1 MKLTRARVIN
11 YKSID
16 DSSWVRVDD
25 VTALVGK
32 KESGKTAFLQ
42 AIRKINSISGEEDT
56 FSIRDYPR
64 KGYIKYKKI
73 HDQNPCETAQAEFEL
88 NAEEISE
95 IEANFGDGILASNK
109 IIVTK
114 NYKNERNW
122 KINLVESVSQ
132 PSNVTTFT
140 QPSTPAPT
148 SFQSAVQTV
157 ENVSNVSERI
167 SEQFLEKWLP
177 KFVYFDNYS
186 LMRGKISI
194 NELRQRTEN
203 GGPFDDADRTFL
215 ALLTLSGVSLE
226 DLEKDLG
233 YEDIKVELESA
244 SITITDEIFEYW
256 QQNRQLKVEFDVS
269 LADPRDAAPLNQGKI
284 LHVRIENAR
293 HRVTVSFDERSK
305 GFVWFF
311 SFLSYFSHLEE
322 TESGDLII
330 LLDEPGTALH
340 AMAQKDFLRF
350 MDERLS
356 PRCQVIY
363 TTHSP
368 FMIDLEKLQ
377 RIRLVQDMDGVGTV
391 ISDDPVHNDRETV
404 FPLQMALGY
413 QMAQTLF
420 LSPHCLMVNSPSD
433 LIYLQVL
440 GDMVAA
446 ESGIRIDPR
455 WVIIPVGS
463 TDNLSTFVTLLG
475 DNYVSVAVMMDLTP
489 TNKEKMEAINRKN
502 ELEGE
507 NPVKWVQVTRIR
519 DADIEDLFEPKIY
532 LQLVNLS
539 YANQLDQTLTMRSI
553 TESNPRIVER
563 LKVYFAKTG
572 IAGGVFDRYVPA
584 AYLLENFEDFKTH
597 ISEDSVEKAK
607 ALVERINS
615 LITKSDSIDI
625 LNSSKGGGSR
635 TSRSASKN
643 RTGSKK
649 SGIKA
654 TGTVD
659 LGSIQ
664 SSAAVGSLPLQT
676 QF

>member
-1 MKLTRARVIN
+1 MRLTQTRVIN
-11 YKSID
+11 YRSID

-32 KESGKTAFLQ
+32 NESGKTAFLH

-56 FSIRDYPR
+56 FTIRDYPR

-73 HDQNPCETAQAEFEL
+73 HDQNPCEVAQAEFEL

-95 IEANFGDGILASNK
+95 IEANFGNGILASNK
-109 IIVTK
+109 VIVTK

-122 KINLVESVSQ
+122 KISLAESISQ

-157 ENVSNVSERI
+157 GNVGHVSERI

-186 LMRGKISI
+186 VMRGKISI

-203 GGPFDDADRTFL
+203 GGPVDDADRTFL
-215 ALLTLSGVSLE
+215 SLLTLSGVSLE

-269 LADPRDAAPLNQGKI
+269 QADPRDAAPLNQGKI

-356 PRCQVIY
+356 PRCQVLY

-368 FMIDLEKLQ
+368 FMIDLEKLH

-391 ISDDPVHNDRETV
+391 ITDDPVHNDRETV

-446 ESGIRIDPR
+446 ESGIRIDRR
-455 WVIIPVGS
+455 WVIIPVGG

-489 TNKEKMEAINRKN
+489 TNKEKIEAINRKN

-507 NPVKWVQVTRIR
+507 NPVKWVQVTRVR

-539 YANQLDQTLTMRSI
+539 YANQLEQTLTMRSI

-563 LKVYFAKTG
+563 LKAYFAKTG

-584 AYLLENFEDFKTH
+584 AYLLENFEDFKAH
-597 ISEDSVEKAK
+597 ISEDTLEKAK
-607 ALVERINS
+607 TLVERINS

-625 LNSSKGGGSR
+625 LNSSKGSGSR
-635 TSRSASKN
+635 ASRAA
-643 RTGSKK
+643 SKK
-649 SGIKA
+649 SNIKA

-659 LGSIQ
+659 LKSIS

>member
-1 MKLTRARVIN
+1 MKLTRARVVN
-11 YKSID
+11 YRSID
-16 DSSWVRVDD
+16 DSSWVNIDD

-32 KESGKTAFLQ
+32 NESGKTAFLQ
-42 AIRKINSISGEEDT
+42 AIRKINSISGDEDGFT
-56 FSIRDYPR
+56 IRDYPR

-73 HDQNPCETAQAEFEL
+73 HEQNPCEVAQAEFEL
-88 NAEEISE
+88 TPEEVGE
-95 IEANFGDGILASNK
+95 IEANFGNGVLASNK
-109 IIVTK
+109 VIVTK
-114 NYKNERNW
+114 NYKNDRAW
-122 KINLVESVSQ
+122 KIELSESS
-132 PSNVTTFT
+132 SNSPNTNTFT
-140 QPSTPAPT
+140 QPSNPTPT
-148 SFQSAVQTV
+148 SFQNPVQNI
-157 ENVSNVSERI
+157 EPSISVSEKI
-167 SEQFLEKWLP
+167 AEQFMEKWLP

-194 NELRQRTEN
+194 NELRERSEN
-203 GGPFDDADRTFL
+203 GGPLDDADRTFL
-215 ALLTLSGVSLE
+215 SLLTLSGVSLE

-269 LADPRDAAPLNQGKI
+269 QADPRDPAPLNDGKI

-356 PRCQVIY
+356 PRCQVLY
-363 TTHSP
+363 STHSP
-368 FMIDLEKLQ
+368 FMIDLDKLH

-391 ISDDPVHNDRETV
+391 ISDDAVHNDRETV

-420 LSPHCLMVNSPSD
+420 LAPHCLMVNSPSD

-440 GDMVAA
+440 GDMVT
-446 ESGIRIDPR
+446 EVSGVRIDPR

-489 TNKEKMEAINRKN
+489 TNKEKIEAINKKN
-502 ELEGE
+502 ESEGE
-507 NPVKWVQVTRIR
+507 NPVKWVQVTRVR
-519 DADIEDLFEPKIY
+519 DADIEDLFDPKVY
-532 LQLVNLS
+532 LELVNLS
-539 YANQLDQTLTMRSI
+539 YATHLDEPLTMRTI
-553 TESNPRIVER
+553 TDSNPRIVER
-563 LKVYFAKTG
+563 LKAYFSRKG

-584 AYLLENFEDFKTH
+584 SYLLENFDNFKGNL
-597 ISEDSVEKAK
+597 SEDTLEKIQT
-607 ALVERINS
+607 LVERINS
-615 LITKSDSIDI
+615 LIVDNDLFNVKEMSGRDKSRKSSVSPGKDNTVNIGTLNIDS
-625 LNSSKGGGSR
+625 
-635 TSRSASKN
+635 TESA
-643 RTGSKK
+643 TT
-649 SGIKA
+649 I
-654 TGTVD
+654 
-659 LGSIQ
+659 
-664 SSAAVGSLPLQT
+664 GSLPVQT

>member
-1 MKLTRARVIN
+1 MKLTQARVVN
-11 YKSID
+11 YRSID
-16 DSSWVRVDD
+16 DSSWVKIDD

-32 KESGKTAFLQ
+32 NESGKTAFLQ
-42 AIRKINSISGEEDT
+42 AIRKINSISGEEDAFT
-56 FSIRDYPR
+56 IRDYPR

-73 HDQNPCETAQAEFEL
+73 HEQNPCEVAQAEFEL
-88 NAEEISE
+88 TPEELSE
-95 IEANFGDGILASNK
+95 IESNFGNGVLASNK
-109 IIVTK
+109 VIVTK
-114 NYKNERNW
+114 NYKNERAW
-122 KINLVESVSQ
+122 KIDISESVS
-132 PSNVTTFT
+132 SSSTGNTFT
-140 QPSTPAPT
+140 EPLTSAPT
-148 SFQSAVQTV
+148 SFQNPVQNQNI
-157 ENVSNVSERI
+157 ESNGSVSEKI
-167 SEQFLEKWLP
+167 AQQFLEKWLP

-194 NELRQRTEN
+194 NELRERSEN
-203 GGPFDDADRTFL
+203 GGPLDDADRTFL
-215 ALLTLSGVSLE
+215 SLLTLSGVSLE

-269 LADPRDAAPLNQGKI
+269 QADPRDPAPLNEGKI

-356 PRCQVIY
+356 PRCQVLY
-363 TTHSP
+363 STHSP
-368 FMIDLEKLQ
+368 FMIDLDKLH

-391 ISDDPVHNDRETV
+391 ISDDAVHNDRETV

-420 LSPHCLMVNSPSD
+420 LAPHCLMVNSPSD

-440 GDMVAA
+440 GDMVT
-446 ESGIRIDPR
+446 EISGARIDPR

-463 TDNLSTFVTLLG
+463 TDNLSTFITLLG
-475 DNYVSVAVMMDLTP
+475 ENYVSVAVMMDLTP
-489 TNKEKMEAINRKN
+489 TNREKIDAINKKN
-502 ELEGE
+502 EMEGE
-507 NPVKWVQVTRIR
+507 NPVKWVQVTRVR
-519 DADIEDLFEPKIY
+519 DADIEDLFDPKVY
-532 LQLVNLS
+532 LELVNLS
-539 YANQLDQTLTMRSI
+539 YATQLEEPLTMRTI
-553 TESNPRIVER
+553 TDSNPRIVER
-563 LKVYFAKTG
+563 LKTYFSRTG
-572 IAGGVFDRYVPA
+572 LAGGVFDRYVPA
-584 AYLLENFEDFKTH
+584 AYLLENFDNFKGNFTEDTL
-597 ISEDSVEKAK
+597 EKIK

-615 LITKSDSIDI
+615 LIADTDSFKMREASGRGNSRGTGFVPRRSNL
-625 LNSSKGGGSR
+625 LNR
-635 TSRSASKN
+635 ETAN
-643 RTGSKK
+643 
-649 SGIKA
+649 IN
-654 TGTVD
+654 
-659 LGSIQ
+659 SIQ
-664 SSAAVGSLPLQT
+664 PSTAVGSLPVQT

>member
-1 MKLTRARVIN
+1 MKLSQARVVN
-11 YKSID
+11 YRSID
-16 DSSWVRVDD
+16 DSSWVKVDD

-32 KESGKTAFLQ
+32 NESGKTAFLQ
-42 AIRKINSISGEEDT
+42 AIRKINSISGEEDGFT
-56 FSIRDYPR
+56 IRDYPR

-73 HDQNPCETAQAEFEL
+73 HEQNPCEVAQAEFEL
-88 NAEEISE
+88 SAEEVTE
-95 IEANFGDGILASNK
+95 IEANFGNGVLASNK
-109 IIVTK
+109 VIVTK
-114 NYKNERNW
+114 NYKNERAW
-122 KINLVESVSQ
+122 KIDLSDSISSSSVPNSFTD
-132 PSNVTTFT
+132 PSNPT
-140 QPSTPAPT
+140 PT
-148 SFQSAVQTV
+148 SFQNAVQNTG
-157 ENVSNVSERI
+157 SNVSVSEKI
-167 SEQFLEKWLP
+167 AEQFLERWLP

-186 LMRGKISI
+186 WMRGKISI
-194 NELRQRTEN
+194 NELRERSEN
-203 GGPFDDADRTFL
+203 GGPLDDADRTFL
-215 ALLTLSGVSLE
+215 SLLTLSGVSLE

-269 LADPRDAAPLNQGKI
+269 QADPRDPAPLNEGKI

-356 PRCQVIY
+356 PRCQVLY
-363 TTHSP
+363 STHSP
-368 FMIDLEKLQ
+368 FMIDLDKLH

-391 ISDDPVHNDRETV
+391 ISDDAVNNDRETV

-420 LSPHCLMVNSPSD
+420 LAPHCLMVNSPSD

-440 GDMVAA
+440 GDMVTEEYGA
-446 ESGIRIDPR
+446 RIDPR

-475 DNYVSVAVMMDLTP
+475 ENYVSVAVMMDLTP
-489 TNKEKMEAINRKN
+489 TNREKIEAINKKN
-502 ELEGE
+502 EMEGE
-507 NPVKWVQVTRIR
+507 NPVKWVQVTRVR
-519 DADIEDLFEPKIY
+519 DADIEDLFDPKVY
-532 LQLVNLS
+532 LELVNRS
-539 YANQLDQTLTMRSI
+539 YARQLDEPLTMRTI
-553 TESNPRIVER
+553 TDSNPRIVER
-563 LKVYFAKTG
+563 LKAYFSRTG
-572 IAGGVFDRYVPA
+572 LAGGVFDRYVPA
-584 AYLLENFEDFKTH
+584 AYLLENFDNFKGNL
-597 ISEDSVEKAK
+597 SEDTLEKIQ

-615 LITKSDSIDI
+615 LIADTDSLSRTEGSDRDISGAAGVSRRNRSVADAGTVNIDSIQPSTAI
-625 LNSSKGGGSR
+625 
-635 TSRSASKN
+635 
-643 RTGSKK
+643 
-649 SGIKA
+649 
-654 TGTVD
+654 
-659 LGSIQ
+659 
-664 SSAAVGSLPLQT
+664 GSLPVQT

>member
-1 MKLTRARVIN
+1 MKLTQARVIN
-11 YKSID
+11 YRSID

-32 KESGKTAFLQ
+32 NESGKTAFLQ
-42 AIRKINSISGEEDT
+42 AIRKINSISGEEDA
-56 FSIRDYPR
+56 FIIRDYPR

-73 HDQNPCETAQAEFEL
+73 HDQNPCEVAQAEFEL
-88 NAEEISE
+88 NAEEISQ
-95 IEANFGDGILASNK
+95 IEANFGDGILASDK
-109 IIVTK
+109 VIVTK

-122 KINLVESVSQ
+122 KINLAESVSQ

-157 ENVSNVSERI
+157 EDVSNVSERI

-194 NELRQRTEN
+194 NELRQRSEN

-215 ALLTLSGVSLE
+215 SLLTLSGVSLK

-256 QQNRQLKVEFDVS
+256 QQNRQLKVQFDVS
-269 LADPRDAAPLNQGKI
+269 QADPRDAAPLNQGKI

-322 TESGDLII
+322 TESGDLVI

-350 MDERLS
+350 MDERLA
-356 PRCQVIY
+356 PRCQVLY

-368 FMIDLEKLQ
+368 FMIDLEKLH

-391 ISDDPVHNDRETV
+391 ISDDPVHNDKETV

-475 DNYVSVAVMMDLTP
+475 ENYVSVAVMMDLTP
-489 TNKEKMEAINRKN
+489 TNKEKIEAINRKN

-507 NPVKWVQVTRIR
+507 NPVKWVQVTRVR
-519 DADIEDLFEPKIY
+519 DADIEDLFDPKIY

-539 YANQLDQTLTMRSI
+539 YAKQLDQTLTMKSI

-563 LKVYFAKTG
+563 LKAYFAKTG

-584 AYLLENFEDFKTH
+584 AYLLENFDDFKTH
-597 ISEDSVEKAK
+597 ISEESIEKAK
-607 ALVERINS
+607 TLVERINS
-615 LITKSDSIDI
+615 LITEADSIDI
-625 LNSSKGGGSR
+625 LNSSKSGGLPI
-635 TSRSASKN
+635 THKASN
-643 RTGSKK
+643 K
-649 SGIKA
+649 SDINA
-654 TGTVD
+654 TVPIG
-659 LGSIQ
+659 LKSIN
-664 SSAAVGSLPLQT
+664 SSAAVGSPPLQT

>member
-1 MKLTRARVIN
+1 MKLTQARVIN
-11 YKSID
+11 YRSID

-32 KESGKTAFLQ
+32 NESGKTAFLQ

-73 HDQNPCETAQAEFEL
+73 HDQNPCEVAQAEFEL

-109 IIVTK
+109 VIVTK

-122 KINLVESVSQ
+122 KISLAESVSQ
-132 PSNVTTFT
+132 PPNVTTFT

-157 ENVSNVSERI
+157 DEVSNVSERI

-194 NELRQRTEN
+194 NELRQRSEN

-215 ALLTLSGVSLE
+215 SLLTLSGVSLE

-269 LADPRDAAPLNQGKI
+269 QADPRDAAPLNQGKI

-356 PRCQVIY
+356 PRCQVLY

-368 FMIDLEKLQ
+368 FMIDLQKLH

-391 ISDDPVHNDRETV
+391 ITDDPVHNDRETV

-446 ESGIRIDPR
+446 EAGSRIDPR

-489 TNKEKMEAINRKN
+489 TNKEKIEAINRKN

-507 NPVKWVQVTRIR
+507 NPVKWVQVTRVR
-519 DADIEDLFEPKIY
+519 DADIEDLFDPKVY

-539 YANQLDQTLTMRSI
+539 YANQLDHTLTMRSI

-584 AYLLENFEDFKTH
+584 AYLLENFDDFKVH
-597 ISEDSVEKAK
+597 ISEDTIEKAK
-607 ALVERINS
+607 TLVERINS
-615 LITKSDSIDI
+615 LITEVDSIDT
-625 LNSSKGGGSR
+625 LNSSKGRALGGSR
-635 TSRSASKN
+635 TASN
-643 RTGSKK
+643 K
-649 SGIKA
+649 SNINA
-654 TGTVD
+654 TGTVGID
-659 LGSIQ
+659 SIQ
-664 SSAAVGSLPLQT
+664 SSAAVGSLPLPT

>member
-1 MKLTRARVIN
+1 MKLTQARVIN
-11 YKSID
+11 YRSID

-32 KESGKTAFLQ
+32 NESGKTAFLQ

-73 HDQNPCETAQAEFEL
+73 HDQNPCEVAQAEFEL

-109 IIVTK
+109 VIVTK

-122 KINLVESVSQ
+122 KISLAESVSQ
-132 PSNVTTFT
+132 PPNVTTFT

-157 ENVSNVSERI
+157 DEVSNVSERI

-194 NELRQRTEN
+194 NELRQRSEN

-215 ALLTLSGVSLE
+215 SLLTLSGVSLE

-269 LADPRDAAPLNQGKI
+269 QADPRDAAPLNQGKI

-356 PRCQVIY
+356 PRCQVLY

-368 FMIDLEKLQ
+368 FMIDLEKLH

-391 ISDDPVHNDRETV
+391 ITDDPVHNDRETV

-446 ESGIRIDPR
+446 EAGSRIDPR

-463 TDNLSTFVTLLG
+463 TDNLSTFITLLG

-489 TNKEKMEAINRKN
+489 TNKEKIEAINRKN

-507 NPVKWVQVTRIR
+507 NPVKWVQVTRVR
-519 DADIEDLFEPKIY
+519 DADIEDLFDPKVY

-539 YANQLDQTLTMRSI
+539 YANQLDHTLTMRSI

-584 AYLLENFEDFKTH
+584 AYLLENFDDFKVH
-597 ISEDSVEKAK
+597 ISEDTIEKAK
-607 ALVERINS
+607 TLVERINS
-615 LITKSDSIDI
+615 LITEVDSIDT
-625 LNSSKGGGSR
+625 LNSSKGRALGGSR
-635 TSRSASKN
+635 TASN
-643 RTGSKK
+643 K
-649 SGIKA
+649 SNINA
-654 TGTVD
+654 TGTVGID
-659 LGSIQ
+659 SIQ
-664 SSAAVGSLPLQT
+664 SSAAVGSLPLPT

>member
-1 MKLTRARVIN
+1 M
-11 YKSID
+11 
-16 DSSWVRVDD
+16 
-25 VTALVGK
+25 
-32 KESGKTAFLQ
+32 
-42 AIRKINSISGEEDT
+42 
-56 FSIRDYPR
+56 
-64 KGYIKYKKI
+64 
-73 HDQNPCETAQAEFEL
+73 
-88 NAEEISE
+88 
-95 IEANFGDGILASNK
+95 
-109 IIVTK
+109 
-114 NYKNERNW
+114 
-122 KINLVESVSQ
+122 
-132 PSNVTTFT
+132 
-140 QPSTPAPT
+140 
-148 SFQSAVQTV
+148 
-157 ENVSNVSERI
+157 
-167 SEQFLEKWLP
+167 
-177 KFVYFDNYS
+177 
-186 LMRGKISI
+186 
-194 NELRQRTEN
+194 
-203 GGPFDDADRTFL
+203 
-215 ALLTLSGVSLE
+215 TLSGVSLE

-269 LADPRDAAPLNQGKI
+269 QADPRDAAPLNQGKI

-356 PRCQVIY
+356 PRCQVLY

-368 FMIDLEKLQ
+368 FMIDLEKLH

-391 ISDDPVHNDRETV
+391 ITDDPVHNDRETV

-440 GDMVAA
+440 GDMVASEA
-446 ESGIRIDPR
+446 GPRIDPR

-489 TNKEKMEAINRKN
+489 TNKEKIEAINRKN
-502 ELEGE
+502 ELAGE
-507 NPVKWVQVTRIR
+507 NPVKWVQVTRVR
-519 DADIEDLFEPKIY
+519 DADIEDLFDPKVY

-539 YANQLDQTLTMRSI
+539 YANQLDETLTMRSI

-584 AYLLENFEDFKTH
+584 AYLLENFEDFKAH
-597 ISEDSVEKAK
+597 ISEDSIEKAK
-607 ALVERINS
+607 TLVERINS
-615 LITKSDSIDI
+615 LITEVHSIDTV
-625 LNSSKGGGSR
+625 NSSKGRGLGGSR
-635 TSRSASKN
+635 M
-643 RTGSKK
+643 GSNK
-649 SGIKA
+649 SNINA
-654 TGTVD
+654 TGTIG
-659 LGSIQ
+659 LESIQ